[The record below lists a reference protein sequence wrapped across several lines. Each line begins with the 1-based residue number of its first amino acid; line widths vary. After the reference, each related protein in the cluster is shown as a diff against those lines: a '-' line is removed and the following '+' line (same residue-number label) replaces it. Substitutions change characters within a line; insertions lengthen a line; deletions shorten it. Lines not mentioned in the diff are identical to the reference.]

1 MNCSET
7 RDRILRSS
15 IDDEVHAHLE
25 QCEAC
30 SELAETDGRLAKAL
44 GRTPPPAPTPDRFAK
59 ISQITSEQDGEA
71 VWRLRS
77 MPTNRRISIGLCA
90 ALIGG
95 VVCLLLL
102 PRPDMGVYPMM
113 RMGIVLGAMF
123 IATAFGVVLSM
134 PKSYKPRHP
143 VTLRLALLI
152 FLLLIPFIPALLP
165 VVSHGHPASTTDMG
179 LLKSAGACIGF
190 GTLAAFPALIGIRLL
205 QRESELRLWPTI
217 YAGVAAALGA
227 NIALQAHCP
236 IVDTGHLVVGHAML
250 GIVYAVLAWLVVKA
264 TVR

>member
-1 MNCSET
+1 MTDSHPSEEPRGQQAAGT
-7 RDRILRSS
+7 PTGEERDTHGQGARDAGSPGSGSRSAAS
-15 IDDEVHAHLE
+15 RVR
-25 QCEAC
+25 
-30 SELAETDGRLAKAL
+30 DGSR
-44 GRTPPPAPTPDRFAK
+44 RTA
-59 ISQITSEQDGEA
+59 
-71 VWRLRS
+71 
-77 MPTNRRISIGLCA
+77 
-90 ALIGG
+90 
-95 VVCLLLL
+95 
-102 PRPDMGVYPMM
+102 
-113 RMGIVLGAMF
+113 VLGAMF

-179 LLKSAGACIGF
+179 LLQSAGACIGF